1 MKHIL
6 QYILFICVLF
16 PGYGVS
22 AQDAS
27 FMKLVKTEIDL
38 YNKFTALYKY
48 ADEAQKEL
56 VNSNILE
63 ELETILTLPM
73 SFNYP
78 FDSLRW
84 IGKIYSPDLKFRLI
98 TWNIPAANGTHTYY
112 GFIQSP
118 QKKDKPCLVF
128 RLHDRSLEI
137 NTPETAVL
145 SAEKWWGALYYEI
158 LVNRYKGIHMYTLI
172 GLDLNDQYSNK
183 KVIDILTFDDKNTP
197 VFGRPAFRMEGKIK
211 NRVIFEFAEDVVMTI
226 RYNGNIKM
234 IVFDHLSPIE
244 PALRN
249 NPRFYAPDSS
259 YDGFRFRK
267 GIWEYTSDIDVR
279 NP

>member
-1 MKHIL
+1 ML
-6 QYILFICVLF
+6 SF
-16 PGYGVS
+16 GVG

-27 FMKLVKTEIDL
+27 FTKLVKTEIDL
-38 YNKFTALYKY
+38 YNKFTALHKY
-48 ADEAQKEL
+48 ADEAQKDM

-63 ELETILTLPM
+63 ELESLLALPM

-98 TWNIPAANGTHTYY
+98 TWNIPSADGTHTYY
-112 GFIQSP
+112 GFIQIP
-118 QKKDKPCLVF
+118 QKKGKPCLVI
-128 RLHDRSLEI
+128 RLKDRSLEI
-137 NTPETAVL
+137 NTPETDIL
-145 SAEKWWGALYYEI
+145 SAETWWGALYYEI
-158 LVNRYKGIHMYTLI
+158 IMNKYKGIRMYTLF
-172 GLDLNDQYSNK
+172 GLDLNDRYSNK
-183 KVIDILTFDDKNTP
+183 KVIDILTFNDDNVP
-197 VFGRPAFRMEGKIK
+197 VFGLPVLQMDGKTK

-226 RYNGNIKM
+226 RYNGDSKM

-267 GIWEYTSDIDVR
+267 GIWEYVPDLDIR